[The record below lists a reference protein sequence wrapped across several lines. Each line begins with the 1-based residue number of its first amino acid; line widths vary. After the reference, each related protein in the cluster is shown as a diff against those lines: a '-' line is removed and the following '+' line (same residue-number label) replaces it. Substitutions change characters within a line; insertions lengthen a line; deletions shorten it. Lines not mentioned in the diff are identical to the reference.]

1 MAVVK
6 KEKIKTLVIEPT
18 GHPKVCSIEPTMQA
32 FKKAVGAD
40 IMEHG
45 KVEAKKIGKRV
56 FAVFNQDRFLTD
68 LTPNRRIGDDIIVG
82 TMYVVAINK
91 DKRPVS
97 LTKEQIDTYALRFW
111 NTEEFYDIEVMEANM
126 NTMLQRF
133 LIDA

>member
-1 MAVVK
+1 MK
-6 KEKIKTLVIEPT
+6 KEKIKALVIEPMEQ
-18 GHPKVCSIEPTMQA
+18 PKVCCIEPSMQA

-68 LTPNRRIGDDIIVG
+68 LAPNRRIGDDIIVG

-91 DKRPVS
+91 DRLPIS
-97 LTKEQIDTYALRFW
+97 LTKEQMDTYALRFW
-111 NTEEFYDIEVMEANM
+111 NTEEFSDIEVMEANM
-126 NTMLQRF
+126 NTMLRRF